1 MSPRPG
7 FTIPS
12 AGMSATLEKP
22 HRLAEIIFQSMF
34 ICFPRQ
40 FVSIWW
46 RKTLIEVNHVLPGCL
61 HIYIHIYYVCVCV
74 PIVLVAVLSLIWFA
88 SLPQLLDCN
97 TVPLAPPPFRKLKWI
112 ICHKKAANP
121 WACLSLPYFISF
133 LSFFFCYMYF
143 FVVSGPTLCTA
154 SCLPPPFPAWLCIN
168 VNRFPSRDLA
178 NIFAKLKSKA
188 NKCNIPTPIATPVY
202 MNAPDL
208 DSDIS
213 SKIRDCWLEI
223 FVWLWFSTWCELPC
237 LNIHFLYRNIL
248 WPNGNLFNYNIFYSS
263 LYIYVCF

>member
-88 SLPQLLDCN
+88 SLPQLLNCN

-133 LSFFFCYMYF
+133 LSFFFVICIF
-143 FVVSGPTLCTA
+143 LSFLGQLFARLAACPHHF
-154 SCLPPPFPAWLCIN
+154 PP
-168 VNRFPSRDLA
+168 D
-178 NIFAKLKSKA
+178 FA
-188 NKCNIPTPIATPVY
+188 
-202 MNAPDL
+202 
-208 DSDIS
+208 
-213 SKIRDCWLEI
+213 
-223 FVWLWFSTWCELPC
+223 
-237 LNIHFLYRNIL
+237 
-248 WPNGNLFNYNIFYSS
+248 
-263 LYIYVCF
+263 